1 MYRIMTWSGTHLSSR
16 FYVLIYEGL
25 SVRCAL
31 GSWSQ
36 GIVIH
41 YHLSVFLL
49 SEPIVVLF
57 SIYISIVYAIL
68 YAFFAAFPIVFQQI
82 RGFSPGEGGLAFL
95 GVGLGVA
102 LGTALAPLQ
111 NKLYREAMRQSP
123 TGRAPPES

>member
-1 MYRIMTWSGTHLSSR
+1 MFITESTNLFVSN
-16 FYVLIYEGL
+16 
-25 SVRCAL
+25 
-31 GSWSQ
+31 
-36 GIVIH
+36 
-41 YHLSVFLL
+41 SVFLL

-82 RGFSPGEGGLAFL
+82 RGFSSGEGGLTFL

-111 NKLYREAMRQSP
+111 NKLYREAMRKSP
-123 TGRAPPES
+123 TGRAPPESSVLFWFLFYGH